1 MPRGPGQLAI
11 AFGAQNLTHDGGV
24 YMVYRFLSKIGFK
37 IEVANKLQFKHRN
50 NRYSIG
56 EVLLAILYP
65 MILGLERLETT
76 QLLRHNGVSQ

>member
-1 MPRGPGQLAI
+1 VPRGPGQLAI

-37 IEVANKLQFKHRN
+37 IEVAYKLQFKQRN